1 MKTKILGGVSVAVA
15 ASTLLSFSV
24 PAEAFMFG
32 TQGIKFEQDTNVE
45 FKFNESHGAYTSA
58 LKVFQVLSP
67 TNIVAKKDLLKE
79 SKPSDNWAENGWIG
93 TCGNTVKTCT
103 SSFLFKKNVEY
114 TLGLVSTYFFDSS
127 VKTTVY
133 STTALN
139 NFNGAS
145 QQAVFGSFGT
155 TGTDGT
161 TFNPAPFQAGNLFT
175 GPVKIGFDDRGNG
188 NDKDFQDFTFTAR
201 ATNPRNPTQVPEP
214 ATLGGLA
221 LIVGSLAFARRRTR
235 TAN

>member
-1 MKTKILGGVSVAVA
+1 MKTKILQGVSIAVA
-15 ASTLLSFSV
+15 ASTLLSFVGS
-24 PAEAFMFG
+24 AEAFTFG
-32 TQGIKFEQDTNVE
+32 TQGIKFDQDTNVD
-45 FKFNESHGAYTSA
+45 FTFNESHGAYTSA

-67 TNIVAKKDLLKE
+67 TNLQAKKDLLKE
-79 SKPSDNWAENGWIG
+79 TKPSDNWDDNGWIG

-114 TLGLVSTYFFDSS
+114 TLGLVSTYFYDSS

-139 NFNGAS
+139 NFGGAS

-155 TGTDGT
+155 NGKDGT
-161 TFNPAPFQAGNLFT
+161 TYNPAPFQSGDPFT
-175 GPVKIGFDDRGNG
+175 AAVKIGFDDRGNG
-188 NDKDFQDFTFTAR
+188 NDKDFQDFTFTAK
-201 ATNPRNPTQVPEP
+201 ATQVPEP

-221 LIVGSLAFARRRTR
+221 LVVGSLAFARRRTR
-235 TAN
+235 TAD